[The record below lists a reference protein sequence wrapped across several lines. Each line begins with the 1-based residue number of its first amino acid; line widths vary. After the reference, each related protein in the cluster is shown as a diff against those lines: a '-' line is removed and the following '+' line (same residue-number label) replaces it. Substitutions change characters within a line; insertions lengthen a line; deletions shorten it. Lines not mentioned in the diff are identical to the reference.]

1 MFIPSSE
8 LVLNAIFLAA
18 QYDIRYSTKFN
29 DFLDETLWSSLP
41 QITVNDVISGSL
53 SPLPAGDFV
62 NFEVSRDLF
71 TAEDVFYLAMR
82 ALDENLSSPTS
93 SPYQL
98 VVDIYPPNRVD
109 TFTAKLNTATVT
121 ISFTAPGD
129 DPNKGTGNNRI

>member
-62 NFEVSRDLF
+62 NFEVINFINILG
-71 TAEDVFYLAMR
+71 
-82 ALDENLSSPTS
+82 
-93 SPYQL
+93 QL
-98 VVDIYPPNRVD
+98 
-109 TFTAKLNTATVT
+109 LHH
-121 ISFTAPGD
+121 
-129 DPNKGTGNNRI
+129 